1 MTENVAEQTKQLS
14 NRIAECERL
23 RVQVDTMQ
31 EEIDTTTTGLVESHK
46 EELSS
51 QLAALQ
57 KKHLEELTC
66 CKEDLNDVQKEKD
79 GYEKAYEEV
88 GQEVAELRA
97 TNQEHVAIINT
108 ISQER
113 EQSIK
118 DCAQQILAFNERN
131 EAITSV
137 SKLMVVGGRWWS
149 KITFLSTIVLLILV
163 FLLLLVV
170 FLFSFQRRRALAG
183 IARFDCGTGK
193 SENRI
198 EKKEFHR

>member
-57 KKHLEELTC
+57 KKHLEELTR

-113 EQSIK
+113 ENSIK

-137 SKLMVVGGRWWS
+137 SKSMVVDGGVQKAFS
-149 KITFLSTIVLLILV
+149 NPLFFLV
-163 FLLLLVV
+163 FLVFLVLLVV
-170 FLFSFQRRRALAG
+170 VRLSLLRRRAFG
-183 IARFDCGTGK
+183 RNCKI
-193 SENRI
+193 
-198 EKKEFHR
+198 

>member
-1 MTENVAEQTKQLS
+1 LTENVAEQTKQLS

-137 SKLMVVGGRWWS
+137 SKLMVVGGRWS
-149 KITFLSTIVLLILV
+149 
-163 FLLLLVV
+163 VV
-170 FLFSFQRRRALAG
+170 VQNNISIHYCFADPCFSASSCCFSFFFSTSSCIGRNCK
-183 IARFDCGTGK
+183 I
-193 SENRI
+193 
-198 EKKEFHR
+198 